1 MNELQQVLLIFAV
14 VVIAGLYFLS
24 RSRQS
29 KSSQNKDA
37 SPQAENSTSNSQSKS
52 QIEHTLNSGASQ
64 ATSDFVNVQKK
75 KASEALNELGTPHI
89 PLSSNAEERLTT
101 EPHAS
106 NIKHADSSNKSF
118 GSLNPPLSPF
128 EDKGGLNEY
137 GSEASVAIDSES
149 SDQNKV
155 SNISH
160 PGQGELFFGEE
171 FDVENEGHVA
181 NSRNQILTDQE
192 TKTVAPSITE
202 NITDESSEVNKCEP
216 ENIEGSKP
224 KHHVLVVDDPG
235 MTGEIEPGQVTP
247 DETKPRFGIPED
259 DKEKQGTI
267 YVSTDKKPEV
277 FVLLVMST
285 GHEFAMTD
293 LNQAL
298 YGVGLTLS
306 DQSIFVKK
314 DNMGNEFIKVANMLE
329 PGTFPVENLE
339 QFNTPGIAM
348 ILELPT
354 TVRAPAAM
362 HDLIMMARKVSQ
374 RMQGRLYNMDRHL
387 IKESDLQS
395 MRDAA
400 LDYESEPL

>member
-1 MNELQQVLLIFAV
+1 
-14 VVIAGLYFLS
+14 
-24 RSRQS
+24 
-29 KSSQNKDA
+29 
-37 SPQAENSTSNSQSKS
+37 
-52 QIEHTLNSGASQ
+52 
-64 ATSDFVNVQKK
+64 
-75 KASEALNELGTPHI
+75 
-89 PLSSNAEERLTT
+89 
-101 EPHAS
+101 
-106 NIKHADSSNKSF
+106 
-118 GSLNPPLSPF
+118 
-128 EDKGGLNEY
+128 
-137 GSEASVAIDSES
+137 
-149 SDQNKV
+149 
-155 SNISH
+155 
-160 PGQGELFFGEE
+160 
-171 FDVENEGHVA
+171 
-181 NSRNQILTDQE
+181 
-192 TKTVAPSITE
+192 
-202 NITDESSEVNKCEP
+202 
-216 ENIEGSKP
+216 
-224 KHHVLVVDDPG
+224 

-329 PGTFPVENLE
+329 PGTFPVDNLE